1 MKSCMMLL
9 GVTLGQIFK
18 QMNIMW
24 TKQVKPTDD
33 YMFLNMVLYILDG
46 VRQIKII
53 ELILHH

>member
-9 GVTLGQIFK
+9 GVTLRQIFK

-33 YMFLNMVLYILDG
+33 YMFLNIFVK
-46 VRQIKII
+46 QP
-53 ELILHH
+53 ELALVAAP